1 MPTRHDFTSD
11 HPLPVFLSSDAER
24 YEEPRRSSFLL
35 KTAGLFVLAAIVIG
49 AAVTLTLGN
58 PMNLFAE
65 ASVAD
70 TPAAQ
75 PTADQKQPTA
85 DQSPPPVQTP
95 PVQSTA
101 DAGPTAGATPSR
113 EDVTAAADNAPEP
126 SSGALL
132 KQFQSWAA
140 EQDGPPQAEPAQPAQ
155 GAQTQVEPVRPI
167 MQEAT
172 TRAEPARPVQGAP
185 TTQIMQ
191 DDPPAPVRV
200 AQKHRRARPV
210 QNARAEI
217 RMPRPRPVAGAR
229 PDRNVRADVRP
240 PQDGRAV
247 EQQPQQQS
255 PSFLQSI
262 GLRPQQ

>member
-1 MPTRHDFTSD
+1 MATRHDFTSD

-35 KTAGLFVLAAIVIG
+35 KTAGLFVVAAIVIG
-49 AAVTLTLGN
+49 AAMTLVLGN

-75 PTADQKQPTA
+75 PTADQTT
-85 DQSPPPVQTP
+85 PPVQTP

-101 DAGPTAGATPSR
+101 DIEQTAAATSSR
-113 EDVTAAADNAPEP
+113 EDVTATADIAPEP
-126 SSGALL
+126 PSGALL

-140 EQDGPPQAEPAQPAQ
+140 QQDGQPQAEPAQPAQ

-167 MQEAT
+167 QDAT
-172 TRAEPARPVQGAP
+172 PQAEPARPAQDAA
-185 TTQIMQ
+185 TQPS
-191 DDPPAPVRV
+191 DDTPAPVRV
-200 AQKHRRARPV
+200 VQKRRRARPV

-217 RMPRPRPVAGAR
+217 RIPRPRPAAGAR
-229 PDRNVRADVRP
+229 PDRNARADARP
-240 PQDGRAV
+240 PQDGRAL
-247 EQQPQQQS
+247 EQQPQPQT

>member
-1 MPTRHDFTSD
+1 VPTRHDFTSD

-65 ASVAD
+65 ASQAD
-70 TPAAQ
+70 SAA
-75 PTADQKQPTA
+75 AQPTA
-85 DQSPPPVQTP
+85 DQSPPPVQAAP
-95 PVQSTA
+95 PQATA
-101 DAGPTAGATPSR
+101 DAGQTAGATASR
-113 EDVTAAADNAPEP
+113 DDVTAATDNAPEP
-126 SSGALL
+126 PSGALL

-140 EQDGPPQAEPAQPAQ
+140 QQDGQPQAEAAQPAQ
-155 GAQTQVEPVRPI
+155 GAQTLGVQTQVEPVRPI
-167 MQEAT
+167 QDAT
-172 TRAEPARPVQGAP
+172 PQAEPTRSVQGAP
-185 TTQIMQ
+185 TTQVMQ
-191 DDPPAPVRV
+191 DDPPAPVRA

-240 PQDGRAV
+240 PQDGRPV
-247 EQQPQQQS
+247 EQQPQAQS

>member
-1 MPTRHDFTSD
+1 
-11 HPLPVFLSSDAER
+11 LPVFLSSHAER

-35 KTAGLFVLAAIVIG
+35 KTAGLFVVAAIMIG

-65 ASVAD
+65 ASQAD

-75 PTADQKQPTA
+75 PTV

-101 DAGPTAGATPSR
+101 DAGQTAAAAPSR
-113 EDVTAAADNAPEP
+113 DDDVTAAGDNAAAPP
-126 SSGALL
+126 TGALL

-140 EQDGPPQAEPAQPAQ
+140 QQDSPQAEPAQAAQ
-155 GAQTQVEPVRPI
+155 GAQTQGVQTQVEPVRPMI
-167 MQEAT
+167 QDAT
-172 TRAEPARPVQGAP
+172 TEAEPVRSVQGAP
-185 TTQIMQ
+185 PTQVMQ
-191 DDPPAPVRV
+191 DDPPPPVRT

-217 RMPRPRPVAGAR
+217 RIPRPRPVAGAR
-229 PDRNVRADVRP
+229 PDRTARADARP
-240 PQDGRAV
+240 PQDGRPV
-247 EQQPQQQS
+247 EQSQS